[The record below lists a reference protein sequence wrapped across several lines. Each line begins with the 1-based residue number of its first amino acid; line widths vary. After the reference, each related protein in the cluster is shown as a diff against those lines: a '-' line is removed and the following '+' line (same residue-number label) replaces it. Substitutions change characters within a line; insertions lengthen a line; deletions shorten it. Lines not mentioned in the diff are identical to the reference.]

1 MDQIDLDSID
11 VDGALAESSAVAR
24 EAIDTGGE
32 AIRTRRRHNRRRLV
46 PASCR
51 ASSWAAATAD

>member
-24 EAIDTGGE
+24 EAIDTGD
-32 AIRTRRRHNRRRLV
+32 TRSSFLRKGRLPVARRC
-46 PASCR
+46 PA
-51 ASSWAAATAD
+51 APSSAR